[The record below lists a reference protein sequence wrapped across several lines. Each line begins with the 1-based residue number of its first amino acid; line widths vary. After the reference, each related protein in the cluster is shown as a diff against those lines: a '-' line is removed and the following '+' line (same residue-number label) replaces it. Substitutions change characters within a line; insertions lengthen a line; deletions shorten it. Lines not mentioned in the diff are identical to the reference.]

1 MRYLKKNIEQQTS
14 ESKTE
19 NPPIRLSTKK
29 HQQLVFFLHD
39 KSVVILC
46 ISCAKSAALEFYN
59 TELPYFRA
67 PGVILFVVISSLGT
81 LIQIAS

>member
-1 MRYLKKNIEQQTS
+1 MRYLKNIEQQTL
-14 ESKTE
+14 ESKSE
-19 NPPIRLSTKK
+19 NPPIRPSTQIK